1 MPRRGRGTSPELLSV
16 AVEDGDLAAD
26 EPLRPSK
33 QDSARSFHL
42 ATAVDSHHHLD
53 LPSPLGEVL
62 PNLAVAEATAP
73 PSYGRR
79 RWIRRGPLDLHP
91 TVAYRFR

>member
-1 MPRRGRGTSPELLSV
+1 M
-16 AVEDGDLAAD
+16 AKEDGDLAAD

-42 ATAVDSHHHLD
+42 ATAVDSQHHLD

-62 PNLAVAEATAP
+62 PNLAVARAMTP
-73 PSYGRR
+73 PRNGRR
-79 RWIRRGPLDLHP
+79 RWFRCGPLDLHP
-91 TVAYRFR
+91 TVAYRFD